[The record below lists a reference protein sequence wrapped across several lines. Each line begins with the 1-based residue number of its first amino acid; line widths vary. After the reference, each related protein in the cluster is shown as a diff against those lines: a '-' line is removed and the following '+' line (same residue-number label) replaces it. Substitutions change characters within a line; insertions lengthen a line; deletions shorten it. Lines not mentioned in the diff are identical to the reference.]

1 MPPSRNPTSGS
12 AAPPLCRLSVIVL
25 QQPAQS
31 LLASHDPPTG
41 GVLGIC
47 PRKQQLI
54 VFALMISLS
63 LIMFAEVPKGAAQGG
78 FTEQDQLGK
87 TLALDRAN
95 PTFRVT
101 VQIGAAGRQGHA
113 VDPAGREGLAEIRA
127 ELRVAIVQHVAAP
140 FQIAHILQR
149 RVASHLLHP
158 VRVRMS
164 SDPGESYAP
173 RLQLNE
179 EQDVVRHQASPA
191 QHLHREE
198 IGSSEHV
205 SICRRMKSFQVVV

>member
-1 MPPSRNPTSGS
+1 
-12 AAPPLCRLSVIVL
+12 
-25 QQPAQS
+25 
-31 LLASHDPPTG
+31 
-41 GVLGIC
+41 
-47 PRKQQLI
+47 
-54 VFALMISLS
+54 
-63 LIMFAEVPKGAAQGG
+63 MFAEVREGPPQRG
-78 FTEQDQLGK
+78 FAEQDQLGK

-101 VQIGAAGRQGHA
+101 IQIGAACRQGHT
-113 VDPAGREGLAEIRA
+113 VYTAGREGLAEIRA

-140 FQIAHILQR
+140 LQIAHILQR

-164 SDPGESYAP
+164 SDPGESHAP
-173 RLQLNE
+173 RLQVNE
-179 EQDVVRHQASPA
+179 EQDVVRHQAAPA

-205 SICRRMKSFQVVV
+205 HMPTDEILPSGRLTPFGCGCDAVAA